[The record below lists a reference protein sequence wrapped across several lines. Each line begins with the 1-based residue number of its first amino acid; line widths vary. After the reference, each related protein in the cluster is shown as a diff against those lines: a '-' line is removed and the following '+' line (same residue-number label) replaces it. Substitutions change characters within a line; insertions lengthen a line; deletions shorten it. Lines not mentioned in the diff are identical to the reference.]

1 MTAWDVLF
9 TNVHLATMDGGYG
22 EIRDA
27 AIAVKDGRIAWLG
40 PVAALPPDALAA
52 ATHDGEGC
60 WLTPGLIDCHTHIVH
75 AGNRSDEFEARLNG
89 ATYEDI
95 ARAGGGSTTEIAVA
109 PPGAGFDDFDWRV
122 SLATITQDGPFSA
135 FPGIDRTLALVD
147 GDGCLLYTSPSPR
160 DQRGS
165 RMPSSA

>member
-1 MTAWDVLF
+1 MWDVLF
-9 TNVHLATMDGGYG
+9 TNVHLATMADGYG

-40 PVAALPPDALAA
+40 RRPAA
-52 ATHDGEGC
+52 AMQAVTVHDGGGC

-95 ARAGGGSTTEIAVA
+95 ARAGGGIMSTVRATRAA
-109 PPGAGFDDFDWRV
+109 AKMNCCDKACRACC
-122 SLATITQDGPFSA
+122 SLLAEGVTTSKSNPATA
-135 FPGIDRTLALVD
+135 
-147 GDGCLLYTSPSPR
+147 
-160 DQRGS
+160 
-165 RMPSSA
+165 